1 MRMSSNPRTTTTA
14 LPETVGARLVTERKR
29 LGFTQTE
36 MAERCSVTRW
46 AQLNFEKDT
55 NLPGGAYLIAAHHIG
70 VDILYVL
77 TGTPPSYKR

>member
-1 MRMSSNPRTTTTA
+1 MRSTPRTTTTA
-14 LPETVGARLVTERKR
+14 LPETVGARLLTERKR
-29 LGFTQTE
+29 LGLTQTE

-55 NLPGGAYLIAAHHIG
+55 NLPGGGYLIAAHHIG